1 MSDKPIF
8 FSWEKITK
16 NCNYNVYK
24 ILDVFKSG
32 KYRQFDGYSFLLNP
46 KPLLS
51 LHSSYDAEV
60 VEYIS
65 LASVRNYFDAEY
77 LHNARLSVYYVDSVN
92 LNKLKEN
99 RLLKIVGKEIL
110 FLYEEIYG
118 NQVWGS
124 SR

>member
-16 NCNYNVYK
+16 HCNYNLYK
-24 ILDVFKSG
+24 VLDVFRSNQYK
-32 KYRQFDGYSFLLNP
+32 KFDGYSFLLNP
-46 KPLLS
+46 EPLLS
-51 LHSSYDAEV
+51 LHSIYDSEV

-65 LASVRNYFDAEY
+65 IAAKRNYFDAEY
-77 LHNARLSVYYVDSVN
+77 LHNARLSTLYVDVN
-92 LNKLKEN
+92 KINAN

-110 FLYEEIYG
+110 FKYEEIYG
-118 NQVWGS
+118 NQVWRS